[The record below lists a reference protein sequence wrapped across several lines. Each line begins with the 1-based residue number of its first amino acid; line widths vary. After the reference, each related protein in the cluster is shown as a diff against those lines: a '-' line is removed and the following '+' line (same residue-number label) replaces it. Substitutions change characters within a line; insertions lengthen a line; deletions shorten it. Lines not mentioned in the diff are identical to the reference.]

1 MIFHSTRPTMTL
13 LARAVQL
20 RDRIYRTFTRGR
32 IAANW
37 KNAAYMAEIDRI
49 QENINRADRIKRN
62 RSDGAKRG
70 WVKRRANAAKRNGNG
85 DGAAIRK
92 DAGPQS
98 SSVNADASSE
108 VATPAPLPDTWDD
121 HNDAPITGCRGCGRS
136 SFGPRCALCIAAEDF
151 EDEAIRSTGG
161 PWATE

>member
-70 WVKRRANAAKRNGNG
+70 WVKRRANAAKRNAAPPEGWEIVRLRDGNELL
-85 DGAAIRK
+85 R
-92 DAGPQS
+92 P
-98 SSVNADASSE
+98 
-108 VATPAPLPDTWDD
+108 TLPDTWDD

-136 SFGPRCALCIAAEDF
+136 SFGPRCAPCIAADDF
-151 EDEAIRSTGG
+151 KDEAIRSTGG
-161 PWATE
+161 PWATEYR

>member
-70 WVKRRANAAKRNGNG
+70 WVKRRANAAKRNAAPPEGWEIVRLRDGNELL
-85 DGAAIRK
+85 R
-92 DAGPQS
+92 P
-98 SSVNADASSE
+98 
-108 VATPAPLPDTWDD
+108 TLPDT
-121 HNDAPITGCRGCGRS
+121 GRS

>member
-1 MIFHSTRPTMTL
+1 MTL

-70 WVKRRANAAKRNGNG
+70 WVKRRANAAKRNAENG
-85 DGAAIRK
+85 VSGAAIREE
-92 DAGPQS
+92 AGVSDVHDSP
-98 SSVNADASSE
+98 
-108 VATPAPLPDTWDD
+108 PAPLPDTWDD